1 MNNLLNSGT
10 LFVKNQFLII
20 INHMQKTYITVLMA
34 LIFAS
39 TQLTAQVKEF
49 DLSTYQ
55 TSDYKRSSL
64 DLNTQLRQG
73 ASDKSSLFDKQLD
86 YKERQFSSNG
96 QLKSTWDYIDFKRER
111 IINYGSSVDLYGSY
125 LHIQKDS
132 IISAIKKNYSDGRIV
147 FSVNGFYNYEQFY
160 GNRLKNSWYIN
171 GDLNFA
177 GRTDNTTTKN
187 DSIIKKSSF
196 QGDPLISSSIKIGH
210 AHGRMEHVSVAS
222 EAIYIL
228 DDLEAS
234 GLLTRALTDNDVV
247 KLADKIN
254 ELKQERFFDERLY
267 RMKVMEE
274 LIGFLKENS
283 LIEAE
288 SVKVFNIISDY
299 HFMAGIQTRT
309 SGKRLYYD
317 LSIKD
322 TYFYYN
328 NESSRTYNYNNVDG
342 YFNIGFQANK
352 PISLKWQRNF
362 SSNISLSNLPILD
375 AAANYSIGYYPNTRT
390 YFSANTNVNLNLRYL
405 SKQNYVLNNT
415 FGLGVY
421 GYYYLSEKMR
431 LSASMSLYNAHVENA
446 LVIRAENIAKK
457 IDNSIQ
463 QTFNLALTYYIF

>member
-1 MNNLLNSGT
+1 ML
-10 LFVKNQFLII
+10 
-20 INHMQKTYITVLMA
+20 KTYILVLMA

-39 TQLTAQVKEF
+39 TQLAAQVKEF

-86 YKERQFSSNG
+86 YKESQFPSTG
-96 QLKSTWDYIDFKRER
+96 QLQYTWDYIDFKRER

-125 LHIQKDS
+125 WHTKKDS
-132 IISAIKKNYSDGRIV
+132 IISAITNNYSRSN
-147 FSVNGFYNYEQFY
+147 FSVKGFYNYEKFY
-160 GNRLKNSWYIN
+160 GSRLKNSWYIN

-187 DSIIKKSSF
+187 DSIIKKTSF
-196 QGDPLISSSIKIGH
+196 SGDPLILSSIKIGH

-228 DDLEAS
+228 DDLESS

-274 LIGFLKENS
+274 LIGLLKENS

-299 HFMAGIQTRT
+299 YFMAGIQTRT

-322 TYFYYN
+322 TYFYSN
-328 NESSRTYNYNNVDG
+328 NKSARTFNYNNVDG

-362 SSNISLSNLPILD
+362 STNIRLSNLPILN

-390 YFSANTNVNLNLRYL
+390 YLSAHTFTNLNYRDMTYQHYEL
-405 SKQNYVLNNT
+405 NYT
-415 FGLGVY
+415 FGLSFN

-431 LSASMSLYNAHVENA
+431 LSASMTLYNDHVENA
-446 LVIRAENIAKK
+446 LVISAENIAKK

-463 QTFNLALTYYIF
+463 QAFNLALTYYIF

>member
-1 MNNLLNSGT
+1 
-10 LFVKNQFLII
+10 
-20 INHMQKTYITVLMA
+20 MQKTYNTVLMA

-64 DLNTQLRQG
+64 DLNTQLSQG
-73 ASDKSSLFDKQLD
+73 ASDKSSIYDKQLD
-86 YKERQFSSNG
+86 YKESQFSSNG
-96 QLKSTWDYIDFKRER
+96 QLKSNWHYIDFKRER
-111 IINYGSSVDLYGSY
+111 IINYGSNIDFYGSY
-125 LHIQKDS
+125 GHTKKDS

-147 FSVNGFYNYEQFY
+147 FSVNGFYNYEKFY
-160 GNRLKNSWYIN
+160 GSRLKNSWYIN

-196 QGDPLISSSIKIGH
+196 QGNPLISSSIKIGH

-228 DDLEAS
+228 DDLESS
-234 GLLTRALTDNDVV
+234 GLLTRTLTDNDVV

-309 SGKRLYYD
+309 SGKRLNYD
-317 LSIKD
+317 ISIKD
-322 TYFYYN
+322 TYFYSN
-328 NESSRTYNYNNVDG
+328 NESARTFNYNNVDG
-342 YFNIGFQANK
+342 YLNIGFQANK

-362 SSNISLSNLPILD
+362 RSNISLSNLPILN
-375 AAANYSIGYYPNTRT
+375 AAARYSIGYYPNTRT
-390 YFSANTNVNLNLRYL
+390 YFSANTNVNLNYRDRPDQYYEL
-405 SKQNYVLNNT
+405 NYTL
-415 FGLGVY
+415 GLGVG

-431 LSASMSLYNAHVENA
+431 LSASLSLYNDHVENA
-446 LVIRAENIAKK
+446 LIISAENIAKK

-463 QTFNLALTYYIF
+463 QTCNLALTYYIF